1 MERRNWIFTFGSNHQ
16 FAGKY
21 VKIFG
26 TYESAREEMFRVFG
40 DKWAFQ
46 YPEETWKDMED
57 DPKRMWPMEE
67 ELDDKSWETVRGYNQ
82 DESIESE

>member
-1 MERRNWIFTFGSNHQ
+1 MERRNWIFTFGSNSE

-26 TYESAREEMFRVFG
+26 TYEGARAEMFEMFG

-46 YPEETWKDMED
+46 YSEEAWQEIVAN
-57 DPKRMWPMEE
+57 PKRQWPVEE
-67 ELDDKSWETVRGYNQ
+67 EMSLDEKSR
-82 DESIESE
+82 